1 MLSLFVFYQF
11 VRFTFFILLHHRGV
25 GVEFIVIFHAAIFYN
40 PLKFKLIVIFLLVSL
55 GITLSH

>member
-1 MLSLFVFYQF
+1 M
-11 VRFTFFILLHHRGV
+11 HHRGV